1 MILLKRILFLTSFSL
16 LTTVLLAGEGMWLPF
31 LLKTLNE
38 SEMQSMGMK
47 MSAED
52 IYSVNQ
58 SSLKDAIGHFGGG
71 CTSSVISKDGLL
83 LTNHHCGYGY
93 IQRFSDL
100 ENNYLKDGFWAG
112 SKDEEIPCPGLAI
125 TFISSMEDVTDQ
137 ILKGVGENLSPAER
151 QSAVDKNINA
161 YKENITLESYE
172 SMTIKPFFEGN
183 QYIKIVTVDY
193 TDVRMVG
200 APPSL
205 IGAFG
210 VDSDNWVW
218 PRHSAD
224 FSLFR
229 IYAGPDNKPA
239 AYSPEN
245 KPYQPKKHLKV
256 SLKGVKE
263 GDFTLVFGFPGR
275 TDEYLPSYAVE
286 HVVDVLDPARIQ
298 IRDISLKIMDKE
310 MRADEEIK
318 IKYARKYA
326 RLSNYWKKWQGEV
339 LGLTKSNAVEKKKS
353 YEKEFTDRINKS
365 PKLKAKYGDLL
376 PKFEQVYADIAPYSL
391 AREYYAEVC
400 FRNVELFGVI
410 ARIDRWIDTYHNNG
424 EEAFKEKK
432 ESIVN
437 YLRGFYKD
445 YEKEIDKEVFEQLM
459 GKYMSDLDEKWHPA
473 ALKEEMETCNN
484 QVPAMAYRVYNYSIL
499 LDSSN
504 LFALFR
510 APAKDIETILNQ
522 DVGFKLGKGFIKN
535 YNNNIS
541 PTYNE
546 LNDEIDQLKRKYMQA
561 QMEVF
566 SEKKFWPDA
575 NSTLRVAYGNV
586 QGYEPKDAV
595 QYHYLTT
602 TRGIVEKYKPGDYEY
617 DVPEKLLDLIEKKD
631 YGQYADENGEMPVC
645 FIGSNHTTG
654 GNSGSPTL
662 DADGNLIGLNFD
674 RAWEGTMSDINYDIN
689 LCRNIM
695 VDMRYVLFIIDKYAD
710 ADYLVKE
717 MDLVK

>member
-1 MILLKRILFLTSFSL
+1 MLLKRILFLTSFSL

-546 LNDEIDQLKRKYMQA
+546 LNDEIGQLKRKYMQA

-586 QGYEPKDAV
+586 HGYEPKDAV

-710 ADYLVKE
+710 AGYLVKE

>member
-353 YEKEFTDRINKS
+353 YEKEFTERINKS

-710 ADYLVKE
+710 AGYLVKE